1 MAINQAGLNVN
12 VKVNLANTR
21 LSTPPTQ
28 PITLKATARTINT
41 LKDLTDVVEGA
52 PITGMTLVY
61 NASTDKYEV
70 TTLSSENIN
79 ITALD
84 GGTF

>member
-12 VKVNLANTR
+12 VKVNLANNR
-21 LSTPPTQ
+21 LTTPPTQ

-41 LKDLTDVVEGA
+41 IKDLTDVVEGA
-52 PITGMTLVY
+52 PTTGMTLVY

-70 TTLSSENIN
+70 KTLSTADIN
-79 ITALD
+79 LGSID

>member
-12 VKVNLANTR
+12 VKVNLANNR

-28 PITLKATARTINT
+28 PITLKATARTINNI
-41 LKDLTDVVEGA
+41 KDLSDVVEGS
-52 PITGMTLVY
+52 PVDGMTLVY
-61 NASTDKYEV
+61 NAATDKYEV
-70 TTLSSENIN
+70 RNLNAQDIALQNIN
-79 ITALD
+79 

>member
-12 VKVNLANTR
+12 VKVNLANNR

-28 PITLKATARTINT
+28 PITLKASARTINT
-41 LKDLTDVVEGA
+41 LKDIADVVEGTPA
-52 PITGMTLVY
+52 DGMTLVY

-70 TTLSSENIN
+70 KTLSTGDIN
-79 ITALD
+79 VGSID
-84 GGTF
+84 GGSF

>member
-28 PITLKATARTINT
+28 PITLKASARTINN

-52 PITGMTLVY
+52 PSTGMTLVY

-70 TTLSSENIN
+70 KTLSTSDIN
-79 ITALD
+79 VGSID

>member
-12 VKVNLANTR
+12 VKVNLANNR

-41 LKDLTDVVEGA
+41 LKDIADVVEGT
-52 PITGMTLVY
+52 PTDGMTLVY

-70 TTLSSENIN
+70 KTLSSDN
-79 ITALD
+79 ITLGAIN

>member
-28 PITLKATARTINT
+28 PVTLKATARTINT
-41 LKDLTDVVEGA
+41 IKDIADVVEGA
-52 PITGMTLVY
+52 PTTGMTLVY

-70 TTLSSENIN
+70 KTLS
-79 ITALD
+79 TADIIVSSID

>member
-28 PITLKATARTINT
+28 PITLKATARTINN
-41 LKDLTDVVEGA
+41 LKDLSDVIEGT
-52 PITGMTLVY
+52 PSTGMTLVY
-61 NASTDKYEV
+61 NAATDKYEV
-70 TTLSSENIN
+70 TTLSSNN
-79 ITALD
+79 ITISGLD
-84 GGTF
+84 GGIF

>member
-28 PITLKATARTINT
+28 PITLKATARTINN
-41 LKDLTDVVEGA
+41 LKDLTDVVEGT
-52 PITGMTLVY
+52 PSSGMTLVY
-61 NASTDKYEV
+61 NAATDKYEV
-70 TTLSSENIN
+70 KTLSSNNIT

>member
-12 VKVNLANTR
+12 VKVNLANNR
-21 LSTPPTQ
+21 LTTPPTQ

-41 LKDLTDVVEGA
+41 IKDLSDVVEGA
-52 PITGMTLVY
+52 PTTGMTLVY

-70 TTLSSENIN
+70 KTLSTNDIN
-79 ITALD
+79 VGSID